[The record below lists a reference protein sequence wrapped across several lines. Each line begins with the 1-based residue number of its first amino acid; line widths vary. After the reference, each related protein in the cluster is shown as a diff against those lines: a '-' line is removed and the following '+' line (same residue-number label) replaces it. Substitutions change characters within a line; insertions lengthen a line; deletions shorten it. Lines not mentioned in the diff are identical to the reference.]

1 MPTEMQIYA
10 NGKID
15 LEDDIGADFV
25 IGFDEHISCPKVL
38 AKVLASNA
46 DENIPMEIHLV
57 VPGNG
62 VMVKGVKTRL
72 RQH

>member
-15 LEDDIGADFV
+15 LEDNIGADFV
-25 IGFDEHISCPKVL
+25 IGFDEHISCP
-38 AKVLASNA
+38 KVLASNA

-62 VMVKGVKTRL
+62 VMVKGVETRL

>member
-15 LEDDIGADFV
+15 LEDDIGAVV
-25 IGFDEHISCPKVL
+25 IGFDDYISCPKVL